1 MNDLI
6 KFSAR
11 QVFNLLRSGEITP
24 YDLLNAALL
33 RIKET
38 NPSINSIPTLC
49 IDRAENQINKM
60 KSTYSAKSNNS
71 IGFLYGI
78 PLVIKDLTDV
88 QGVRTTM
95 GSKIFADHIPKK
107 SAEIIKTIEKNYGI
121 ILGKSNTP

>member
-1 MNDLI
+1 MDDLI

-60 KSTYSAKSNNS
+60 KSTTDTKNPNVP

-78 PLVIKDLTDV
+78 PLVIKDLTNV
-88 QGVRTTM
+88 KGVRTTM

-107 SAEIIKTIEKNYGI
+107 SAEIVF
-121 ILGKSNTP
+121 ILKY